1 MKSTGHFLIELEFI
15 MPLHLSCRHFG
26 VRLNVWGAKGK
37 TMKSISA
44 LLLFMLILPSHKAFS
59 EECGFEKIYLNP
71 FTPMRT
77 AQVYIQNNPR
87 MSLNDE
93 GVLVFD
99 YGSAYDN
106 VGEVANPLFVAT
118 YALSLFED
126 HLIEPKFEYLD
137 GLRIQTEFLIFSAQE
152 REFGGIKFYV
162 WTYPFPT
169 EKFSAKPGWVSSLAH
184 GRILSLFSQ
193 MYKLTGEERFLE
205 AAHLTYNSMLVPMSE
220 GGVATYTEAGVWL
233 EEIADTDL
241 ASIKILNGHISA
253 VAGVWTYA
261 KNTCSSEALQ
271 LSTRGIN
278 AVINDIDLFDLGF
291 LSLYSVEPTDK
302 PIFAPA
308 GGYNHLHIRQLSW
321 IYELSGS
328 NQVLEVALNTALY
341 DEPRYT
347 LSAKSSRTGT
357 SPENL
362 DFTRKKYWASDEL
375 SSWVEVDLHK
385 LRHTSKAYILANGSN
400 SAYYPGEMR
409 VEFATEDRNWQP
421 VIGVN
426 INQVNDLSV
435 ITFDQVEARYIRV
448 HIDSAQSGGNE
459 VRLDGIFIDTTPRP
473 VRAISSWHD
482 VYQKSNRPEYL
493 FSSYYGTLAD
503 GWLIA
508 SLGDFPIFDN
518 KLTLVYQPNNV
529 RPGTLTAFVGDDL
542 DSLINVN
549 VEMKQVGKFY
559 EYVVPIEPEQYLKLE
574 FSGFTRGYA
583 LRLKCIKEKICK
595 G

>member
-1 MKSTGHFLIELEFI
+1 MKYISTRLFFI
-15 MPLHLSCRHFG
+15 
-26 VRLNVWGAKGK
+26 
-37 TMKSISA
+37 
-44 LLLFMLILPSHKAFS
+44 LILLPYEALSDS
-59 EECGFEKIYLNP
+59 CGFEKIYLNP
-71 FTPMRT
+71 FTPLRT

-87 MSLNDE
+87 MSLNE
-93 GVLVFD
+93 QGILVFD

-106 VGEVANPLFVAT
+106 AGEVANPLFVAT

-126 HLIEPKFEYLD
+126 HLIEPKFEYLE
-137 GLRIQTEFLIFSAQE
+137 GLRIQTDFLILSAQE

-162 WTYPFPT
+162 WTYPFPAD
-169 EKFSAKPGWVSSLAH
+169 KFSAKSGWISSLAH

-193 MYKLTGEERFLE
+193 IYKLTGEERFLE

-220 GGVATYTEAGVWL
+220 GGVATYTESGTWL
-233 EEIADTDL
+233 EEIADNDL
-241 ASIKILNGHISA
+241 SSIKILNGHISA
-253 VAGVWTYA
+253 VAGVWAYA

-271 LSTRGIN
+271 LSNRGVN
-278 AVINDIDLFDLGF
+278 AVVNDIDLFDLGF
-291 LSLYSVEPTDK
+291 LSLYSVEPADK

-347 LSAKSSRTGT
+347 FSAKSSRAGT
-357 SPENL
+357 SPANL
-362 DFTRKKYWASDEL
+362 TFKRKQYWASDEL
-375 SSWVEVDLHK
+375 SSWIEVDLHK
-385 LRHTSKAYILANGSN
+385 LRRTKKAYLLADGDS
-400 SAYYPGEMR
+400 SEYYPNYVR
-409 VEFATEDRNWQP
+409 VEFATEDRIWQP
-421 VIGVN
+421 VMGLNKDQI
-426 INQVNDLSV
+426 NDLSV
-435 ITFDQVEARYIRV
+435 ITFDEIEARYIRV
-448 HIDSAQSGGNE
+448 HIDSVQSGGNE
-459 VRLDGIFIDTTPRP
+459 VRLDGVFIDTTPRP

-508 SLGDFPIFDN
+508 SLGDFPTSDN

-529 RPGTLTAFVGDDL
+529 LPGTLAAFVGDDL
-542 DSLINVN
+542 DSLVNVN
-549 VEMKQVGKFY
+549 VEIKQVGKFY

-583 LRLKCIKEKICK
+583 LRLKCIMDEVCK